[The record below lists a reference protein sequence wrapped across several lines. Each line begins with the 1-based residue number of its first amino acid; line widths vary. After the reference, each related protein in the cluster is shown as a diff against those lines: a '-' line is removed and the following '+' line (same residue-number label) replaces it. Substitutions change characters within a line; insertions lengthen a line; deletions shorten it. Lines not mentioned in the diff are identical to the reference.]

1 MATRDIVI
9 GIILIVASIVLVISV
24 LMQHGKTH
32 NLSGTIAGGAET
44 FFGKAKGQTI
54 DKKLAKFTTIFAVV
68 FVVIVLAMYLMQDA
82 TDTSGLHS
90 DYDGN
95 AAVTTTGTETG
106 TDTTAPADSDTTA
119 ETTAGTE
126 ADTTGTEAVTTG
138 TEVVTTG
145 TEAVTAGATDTT
157 AAE

>member
-54 DKKLAKFTTIFAVV
+54 DKKLAKFTTVFAVV
-68 FVVIVLAMYLMQDA
+68 FVVIVLAMYLMQDS

-95 AAVTTTGTETG
+95 AAVTTTGTATG
-106 TDTTAPADSDTTA
+106 TETTAPADSDTTA
-119 ETTAGTE
+119 
-126 ADTTGTEAVTTG
+126 DTTGTEIVTG
-138 TEVVTTG
+138 TETVTTG
-145 TEAVTAGATDTT
+145 TEAETAGATDTT